1 MNLRLKHFQKLE
13 ASMAKRPS
21 AATRAIQNGAFSTKP
36 RNAKANVVKCTTTKM
51 TKSVSVKVA
60 SLREAGYEN
69 FQTWLEDAQ
78 NLYVG
83 RRGRIFIHDPDGSK
97 RIFHFA
103 SSKWHNPFAVSKTMS
118 RQMACDKF
126 RSALLDG
133 SLKDHEED
141 LSVDSFLFRVARGWL
156 DRVQRSNR
164 PGFGTCKLIELSIV
178 DHMTSN
184 DHQFPTPPI
193 GWG

>member
-1 MNLRLKHFQKLE
+1 
-13 ASMAKRPS
+13 MAKRPS
-21 AATRAIQNGAFSTKP
+21 AATRARQNGAFSTKP
-36 RNAKANVVKCTTTKM
+36 RNAKANALKCTK

-83 RRGRIFIHDPDGSK
+83 RRGRIFIHGPDGSK

-118 RQMACDKF
+118 RQMACEKF
-126 RSALLDG
+126 RTALLDG
-133 SLKDHEED
+133 SLKDHED
-141 LSVDSFLFRVARGWL
+141 PTLIHSTRVVHGKDCCQIPYGWP
-156 DRVQRSNR
+156 DHVQRSNR
-164 PGFGTCKLIELSIV
+164 CGFGTYELSIMK
-178 DHMTSN
+178 MTS
-184 DHQFPTPPI
+184 FPHR
-193 GWG
+193 